1 MDFFDE
7 LLRKTPGDPISVA
20 ETLLRAYKKYQAEN
34 PQGSKKDALRYV
46 LETHYRMIKSMSS
59 EKMESILE
67 EANAL
72 GHLTFLVVTHDY
84 SVAAKPMFMK
94 QTVLDLYKFFQ
105 VNAPEELEGLDSLK
119 KIVSV

>member
-1 MDFFDE
+1 MSFFDK
-7 LLRKTPGDPISVA
+7 LLRKTPGGPISVA

-34 PQGSKKDALRYV
+34 PQGSKEDALRYV
-46 LETHYRMIKSMSS
+46 LETRYRIIKSMSS